1 VGAERHLLL
10 GFIGEAIMN
19 IPLTPIRFLR
29 YAREQFPDK
38 VGVVCGAE
46 RFTYAQLADRS
57 ARLAGVLIAAGAQP
71 GDRIAFLSSNCHRL
85 LEAYY
90 GVLEAGCVLL
100 PLNIRLAAHELEF
113 VLNDA
118 KAKFLFVEQQ
128 FLPLVE
134 AFRKA
139 VPSVEAFFLLD
150 SEPQADWPAA
160 QNYED
165 LLARSTPFQC
175 DVTQI
180 DENSLAELFYTSGS
194 SDTPKG
200 VMLSH
205 RNVYLHALSV
215 IVAGQTSPTMAGHTS
230 GETVMLHTIPLFHA
244 NGWGAAHTITLVGGT
259 HVMIHHFSP
268 AEVFRLIEQE
278 GVWCCALVPTMAN
291 ALVNSTERTKYDLSS
306 LRLIT
311 IGGAASS
318 PTLVEQV
325 EEKLGC
331 SCVSGYGLT
340 ETSPAIAFSP
350 MKPRMSWQGERR
362 YAGQAMTGFAIPGA
376 ELRVVDGS
384 GNDVPRDGATI
395 GEVVARGD
403 GVMKGYWGR
412 SDAAEAAMEGGWFH
426 TGDVATIDE
435 NSYLLI
441 VDRKKDI
448 IVSGGE
454 NISSLEVEKVL
465 ASHPSVFEVVVIPVP
480 DDKWGE
486 VPKALVVLKPGSQTN
501 GAELLEFCRS
511 RLSHYKCPHSAE
523 FLDSLPR
530 TGTGKLLKKELREK
544 YLAASRNIAM
554 P

>member
-1 VGAERHLLL
+1 
-10 GFIGEAIMN
+10 MN

-29 YAREQFPDK
+29 YAREQFPNK
-38 VGVVCGAE
+38 IGVVCGGE
-46 RFTYAQLADRS
+46 RFTYAQFANRS
-57 ARLAGVLIAAGAQP
+57 ARLAGALIAAGAEP
-71 GDRIAFLSSNCHRL
+71 GDRIAFLSTNCHRL

-90 GVLEAGCVLL
+90 GVLEVGCVLL

-118 KAKFLFVEQQ
+118 KAKFLFLEQP

-134 AFRKA
+134 LFRKA
-139 VPSVEAFFLLD
+139 VPSIETFFLL
-150 SEPQADWPAA
+150 EGQPQAGWLAA
-160 QNYED
+160 ENYEC
-165 LLARSTPFQC
+165 LLAGSAPFQC

-180 DENSLAELFYTSGS
+180 DEDSLAELFYTSGS

-215 IVAGQTSPTMAGHTS
+215 IVASQTSPTMGGYAS
-230 GETVMLHTIPLFHA
+230 CETVMLHTIPLFHA

-268 AEVFRLIEQE
+268 AEVFRLVERE
-278 GVWCCALVPTMAN
+278 RVWCCALVPTMAN
-291 ALVNSTERTKYDLSS
+291 ALVNSPERTKHDLTS
-306 LRLIT
+306 LLLIT

-318 PTLVEQV
+318 PTLVRDV

-350 MKPRMSWQGERR
+350 MKSSMSWQDVQRC
-362 YAGQAMTGFAIPGA
+362 AGQAMTGFAIPGV
-376 ELRVVDGS
+376 ELRVVDES
-384 GNDVPRDGATI
+384 GNDVPRDSKTI

-403 GVMKGYWGR
+403 TVMKGYWGR
-412 SDAAEAAMEGGWFH
+412 PEATEAAMEGGWFH

-454 NISSLEVEKVL
+454 NISSLEVEKVI

-480 DDKWGE
+480 DEKWGE
-486 VPKALVVLKPGSQTN
+486 IPKALAVLKPGAQTN
-501 GAELLEFCRS
+501 EAELLDFCRS
-511 RLSHYKCPHSAE
+511 RLSHYKCPRSVE

-544 YLAASRNIAM
+544 YAAVRKI
-554 P
+554 PVP

>member
-1 VGAERHLLL
+1 LPET
-10 GFIGEAIMN
+10 GFVGEAIMN

-46 RFTYAQLADRS
+46 RFTYAQFANRC
-57 ARLAGVLIAAGAQP
+57 ACLAGALLAEGAQS
-71 GDRIAFLSSNCHRL
+71 GDRIAFLSPNCHRL

-100 PLNIRLAAHELEF
+100 PLNIRLAAAELEF

-118 KAKFLFVEQQ
+118 QAKFLLLDPA

-134 AFRKA
+134 RLRNL
-139 VPSVEAFFLLD
+139 VPSVKAFFLLD
-150 SEPQADWPAA
+150 GQPQAAWLAPR
-160 QNYED
+160 NYES
-165 LLARSTPFQC
+165 LLAHATHAQR
-175 DVTQI
+175 DVMQV
-180 DENSLAELFYTSGS
+180 DEDSLAELFYTSGS

-215 IVAGQTSPTMAGHTS
+215 IVASQTSPTMAGYTS
-230 GETVMLHTIPLFHA
+230 CQTVMLHTIPLFHA

-259 HVMIHHFSP
+259 HVMVRQFSP
-268 AEVFRLIEQE
+268 AEVFRLVERE
-278 GVWCCALVPTMAN
+278 RVWCCALVPTMAN
-291 ALVNSTERTKYDLSS
+291 ALINSSERIEHNLSS

-318 PTLVEQV
+318 PTMVREVEQ
-325 EEKLGC
+325 KLGG

-350 MKPRMSWQGERR
+350 IKASMSWHGEQRHT
-362 YAGQAMTGFAIPGA
+362 GQAMTGFAIPGV
-376 ELRVVDGS
+376 ELRVADGN
-384 GNDVPRDGATI
+384 GNDVLADGKAI
-395 GEVVARGD
+395 GEVLVRGD
-403 GVMKGYWGR
+403 SVMKGYWGR
-412 SDAAEAAMEGGWFH
+412 PDLTEAALEGGWFH

-435 NSYLLI
+435 NRYLLL

-465 ASHPSVFEVVVIPVP
+465 ASHPSVFEAVVIPTP
-480 DDKWGE
+480 DEKWGE
-486 VPKALVVLKPGSQTN
+486 VPKALVVLKL
-501 GAELLEFCRS
+501 GAQASEGEVLDFCRA
-511 RLSHYKCPHSAE
+511 RLSHYKCPRSVE
-523 FLDSLPR
+523 FLESLPR
-530 TGTGKLLKKELREK
+530 SGTGKLLKKELRERYAGARK
-544 YLAASRNIAM
+544 A
-554 P
+554 PVP